1 LLLMK
6 LLYIITEDWFFTS
19 HFLDRAVAAK
29 SRGFDVAVVTRS
41 RNDTSRIESHGI
53 SVMPIEFSRH
63 GLNPI
68 RELTTVRQLRRAIRT
83 YKPDIVHNI
92 ALKPIVLGTIAAR
105 TCRIH
110 NIVNAPV
117 GMGYIFSSHDRK
129 AKILRPFIRQIF
141 RMFLNP
147 IGSRVIIENQDDF
160 ESLVSSHFA
169 RRNDLVLIKGAGV
182 DTDAFVPTPEPP
194 GPIIISLIARML
206 RDKGVVEFVEA
217 ARLIAKTDVDTR
229 FQLIGD
235 VDYGNPTTLERSQ
248 LEEWSREGI
257 VSWKGHVN
265 DISAIL
271 SASHIV
277 CLPSYREGLPKS
289 LIEALAAGRAVVATN
304 VPGCRE
310 VVINEH
316 NGLLVEPRN
325 PQALAI
331 ALQRL
336 IADKD
341 LRIRFGITG
350 RIRAE
355 HEFSATRI
363 NDQTLDVYESLVET

>member
-160 ESLVSSHFA
+160 ESLVSSHFV

-182 DTDAFVPTPEPP
+182 DT
-194 GPIIISLIARML
+194 
-206 RDKGVVEFVEA
+206 
-217 ARLIAKTDVDTR
+217 
-229 FQLIGD
+229 GD